1 MRSKLLLLLG
11 ISFPLASMA
20 EQQQSVYCPQ
30 NHGYINVGMTA
41 AQVVS
46 ACGQPLS
53 KRSGGRSV
61 SQRIPVKQLLYTNL
75 NTGSVYP
82 TLNPIFDQWSLP
94 SGSTGISLE
103 VDIINQKVSSVRING
118 SNTNA
123 MNLCGGT
130 SIQIGADEN
139 SVYSACGN
147 PAMVNN
153 TYINQ
158 PVPASANP
166 EVWVYQADQ
175 YQQPMS
181 LTFVNGTLQSIN

>member
-1 MRSKLLLLLG
+1 MKSTFLLLLG
-11 ISFPLASMA
+11 ISFPLVSLAD
-20 EQQQSVYCPQ
+20 QSVYCPQ

-41 AQVVS
+41 NQVIA

-53 KRSGGRSV
+53 KRTGGQSV
-61 SQRIPVKQLLYTNL
+61 TQRIPVKQLIYTNL

-82 TLNPIFDQWSLP
+82 TLNPIFNQWSLP

-103 VDIINQKVSSVRING
+103 VDIVNQKVSSVRING
-118 SNTNA
+118 SSTNA
-123 MNLCGGT
+123 MSLCGGT
-130 SIQIGADEN
+130 NIQIGDDEN

-158 PVPASANP
+158 PIPASANP
-166 EVWVYQADQ
+166 EVWVYQVDQ

-181 LTFVNGTLQSIN
+181 LTFVNGTLQSIQ